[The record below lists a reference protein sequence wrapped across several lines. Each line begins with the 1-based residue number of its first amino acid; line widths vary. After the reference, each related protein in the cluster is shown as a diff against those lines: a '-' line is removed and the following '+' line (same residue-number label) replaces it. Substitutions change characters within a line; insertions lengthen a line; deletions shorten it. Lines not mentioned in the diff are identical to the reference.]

1 MAPLRMTAFFKPTR
15 HGSALF
21 LDAARIAPAIFAKRN
36 TSTAHVPGS
45 RATALNAQ
53 LKNAQ
58 LSPMAKP
65 TNNRAESLIEALPFI
80 QKFRGELFVIKYGG
94 SAMEDEQVIE
104 RFLRDVVF
112 LEAVGINPVLIHGG
126 GKAITQRMR
135 DAGQKARFVNGL
147 RVTDGEAIRIVEEV
161 LDTVINP
168 GIVTQLNALGG
179 KAVGIHG
186 KRVLVGKKLPP
197 QTEGKSSAVDLGFVG
212 EVVEVKLD
220 EILAAIGR
228 EHVPIISPLAR
239 DADGVVLNINA
250 DIAAGSIAGRLQAS
264 KMIYLS
270 DVPGIMRDPM
280 DKESLIP
287 SVNAEKI
294 EQLIEEEIVVGGMIP
309 KVESALYALSQGV
322 KKVHFIDGRTPH
334 SLLVEI
340 FTNTGIGTEII
351 P

>member
-1 MAPLRMTAFFKPTR
+1 
-15 HGSALF
+15 
-21 LDAARIAPAIFAKRN
+21 
-36 TSTAHVPGS
+36 
-45 RATALNAQ
+45 
-53 LKNAQ
+53 
-58 LSPMAKP
+58 MAKP
-65 TNNRAESLIEALPFI
+65 TTDRAESLIEALPFI

-147 RVTDGEAIRIVEEV
+147 RVTDEQAIRIVEEV

-239 DADGVVLNINA
+239 DPDGVVLNINA

-340 FTNTGIGTEII
+340 FTNTGIGTEIV